1 MKNFLEKLKLWWE
14 FEGKYLHR
22 DFIEGI
28 KNLIKWFPIIWK
40 DRNWDH
46 SYIYE
51 ILKFKLKN
59 QAEYIGVNDRHT
71 RAKEDSETILKCV
84 DLIDKVQSEFYSSE
98 YMDYHK
104 SNFEF
109 IDIEG
114 NKEGMKK
121 LKITEI
127 SENFDEYFKKYPDIY
142 DYVLS
147 NKEAQIFP
155 INEKKNIAINIAEEN
170 HKRAK
175 KELFQIIEDNIEK
188 WWD

>member
-1 MKNFLEKLKLWWE
+1 MKRLKLWWK
-14 FEGKYLHR
+14 FEGEYLHR

-46 SYIYE
+46 HYIYE

-59 QAEYIGVNDRHT
+59 QAKYIETYDRYIK
-71 RAKEDSETILKCV
+71 AKEDSKIILKCV

-98 YMDYHK
+98 YMDYHN
-104 SNFEF
+104 SSFEF

-114 NKEGMKK
+114 DKKGMKE

-127 SENFDEYFKKYPDIY
+127 SENFDEYFKKYPDVY
-142 DYVLS
+142 NYVLN
-147 NKEAQIFP
+147 NKEVQIFP
-155 INEKKNIAINIAEEN
+155 IDKKQNIAMNIGQEN
-170 HKRAK
+170 HNRAK
-175 KELFQIIEDNIEK
+175 KELFQIIEDNIEN